1 MAEEQVG
8 VEYFSLHGC
17 IRNNTSSDAEDLT
30 KEKALALATMDI
42 GGKNMQ
48 EQGQIRV

>member
-1 MAEEQVG
+1 MMEEQVD
-8 VEYFSLHGC
+8 VENISLHGC
-17 IRNNTSSDAEDLT
+17 IRNTSSDAEDLT